1 MFDRHDRIWLNKAGW
16 EAARAQLPA
25 HAGVF
30 AQWEKN
36 DWPVIVRRNEGTQQ
50 AGTLCLGLPLPPDE
64 TGNKLRIGFIV
75 NVADIAR
82 HAMPLAIDEA
92 RSTLPSQW
100 QKPLTDFSEAAARA
114 QLAFH
119 VYGSAA
125 MQSMTKLSYLT
136 TSSDIDLLLYPRAR
150 SHLQQGLQLLQ
161 VHAKHLP
168 LDGEIVF
175 PSGRAVAWKE
185 WAAASAR
192 PETMRIL
199 AKSMQAVNLTA
210 CASLLAELE

>member
-1 MFDRHDRIWLNKAGW
+1 MFARHDRVWLNKAGW
-16 EAARAQLPA
+16 EAACAQLPA

-30 AQWEKN
+30 AQWERN
-36 DWPVIVRRNEGTQQ
+36 DWPVIVRRNEGRQQ
-50 AGTLCLGLPLPPDE
+50 ADALCLGLPLPPDE
-64 TGNKLRIGFIV
+64 AGSKLRIGFV
-75 NVADIAR
+75 VDVADVAR
-82 HAMPLAIDEA
+82 HAPPLAIDEA
-92 RSTLPSQW
+92 VPTLPSQW
-100 QKPLTDFSEAAARA
+100 QKPLADFSEAAARA

-125 MQSMTKLSYLT
+125 MQSLT
-136 TSSDIDLLLYPRAR
+136 TLPYLAASSDIDLLFYPRAR
-150 SHLQQGLQLLQ
+150 GQLHDGLQLLRI
-161 VHAKHLP
+161 HAQQLP

-185 WAAASAR
+185 WADASAK

-210 CASLLAELE
+210 CAALLAELE